1 MPSIR
6 IKGMSCQHCVDS
18 VTRALSAL
26 EGISN
31 VVVNLE
37 KGEARYD
44 ETKPIAPEVI
54 ANAIAKTGFE
64 VL

>member
-37 KGEARYD
+37 KGEARYE